1 MRKFRLNKDSKDAK
15 EPTPEQIKRYK
26 DFATLNHQYE
36 RLTKRSRKRLY
47 QDPKFFLL
55 ILIIGIVLLLIFL
68 ESKDM
73 EDEKSDQ
80 DTIEQLEQH

>member
-1 MRKFRLNKDSKDAK
+1 MRKFKLNKNSKEAK
-15 EPTPEQIKRYK
+15 EPTPEQMKRYK
-26 DFATLNHQYE
+26 DFATLNHSYE

-68 ESKDM
+68 ESK
-73 EDEKSDQ
+73 ESDSETQ
-80 DTIEQLEQH
+80 DTNQIENLHE

>member
-1 MRKFRLNKDSKDAK
+1 MRKFRLNKDSKMAK
-15 EPTPEQIKRYK
+15 EPTPEQMMRYK

-55 ILIIGIVLLLIFL
+55 VLIIGIVLLLIFL
-68 ESKDM
+68 ESRDM
-73 EDEKSDQ
+73 ENEKSDQ
-80 DTIEQLEQH
+80 DTIEQSE

>member
-1 MRKFRLNKDSKDAK
+1 MRKFKLNKNSKDAK
-15 EPTPEQIKRYK
+15 EPTPEQMKRYK

-68 ESKDM
+68 ESK
-73 EDEKSDQ
+73 ESDK
-80 DTIEQLEQH
+80 DTQNYNSIETTND